1 MTLFEKLLALPDA
14 YTTAAQRAA
23 WAAFVPKMPLLPVNA
38 ATKVIEPARIV
49 QNGPH
54 NGEGPELYAI
64 HPHRVYTMGRHVAS
78 GMDISIGEATF
89 NSSGWGHGG
98 EGWFYGINA
107 AALIGNTASAQA
119 QIMGRA
125 KTGLADG
132 SRFPAFAPHCQ
143 VSRAPRAAP
152 GSSSSSPS
160 LLITALLP
168 LLCRA
173 GL

>member
-54 NGEGPELYAI
+54 NGEGPELYAN

-78 GMDISIGEATF
+78 GTDISIGEATF

-98 EGWFYGINA
+98 EGWFCESIESLSIPA
-107 AALIGNTASAQA
+107 AAAFRTNSNPQPSQTASMRPRSLATR
-119 QIMGRA
+119 RA
-125 KTGLADG
+125 RRRKSWAARRRA
-132 SRFPAFAPHCQ
+132 SRTATA
-143 VSRAPRAAP
+143 SPR
-152 GSSSSSPS
+152 
-160 LLITALLP
+160 LRRTA
-168 LLCRA
+168 R
-173 GL
+173 